1 MFTPAC
7 SLHPMDVR
15 LLKIFVS
22 VIQGEPVPDL
32 REEATRRRQRDI
44 LLNWSQRVT
53 RAASSLAVN
62 VAPED
67 WTLFTQLRPFFITQD
82 TPIEVTTRLNDL
94 FNAHSLS
101 EIVDIYREELARLDA
116 DQADNIIDAVR
127 HDQTPEAATIHS
139 VDVIEEN
146 LRAYLIAERH
156 ELDALFAA
164 INPGALQLEKAGS
177 WLSWRAFL
185 FNANMHPWWVTR
197 ATSLTGLASRKELN
211 FLPVMADP
219 RGMFA
224 AFVNRVPN
232 LQDHLPYAL
241 VKMHSTGM
249 CIPPAS
255 VGTALATMNE
265 WPEEQLSAVAT
276 PGELRALHEALYFA
290 QSYKYGLWEAS
301 EMAVPMDNILPIINA
316 NQAEVESYI
325 PGQAAITNVTVSTE
339 EEELAFEPVH
349 YDESASIETT
359 EEQGGAPVADGGKKP
374 PFWQNMFKK
383 K

>member
-32 REEATRRRQRDI
+32 HEDAMRRRQRDI

-67 WTLFTQLRPFFITQD
+67 WTLFTQIRPFFITRA
-82 TPIEVTTRLNDL
+82 TPVEVTARLNDL

-101 EIVDIYREELARLDA
+101 EIVDLFREEVALLDA
-116 DQADNIIDAVR
+116 DQADSIIDAVR
-127 HDQTPEAATIHS
+127 HDQTPEATTIHS
-139 VDVIEEN
+139 ADVIEEN

-156 ELDALFAA
+156 ELDALFEA
-164 INPGALQLEKAGS
+164 IEPGALQLEKAGS
-177 WLSWRAFL
+177 WLSWRGCL
-185 FNANMHPWWVTR
+185 FTANMHPWWVTR
-197 ATSLTGLASRKELN
+197 TTSLTGLASRKELN

-224 AFVNRVPN
+224 NIVSRVPN
-232 LQDHLPYAL
+232 LQNHLPYAL
-241 VKMHSTGM
+241 VKVHSTGM

-255 VGTALATMNE
+255 VATAMTVMDD
-265 WPEEQLSAVAT
+265 WPEAQLSAFAT
-276 PGELRALHEALYFA
+276 PGEISALREALYFA
-290 QSYKYGLWEAS
+290 QNNKYGLWEAS
-301 EMAVPMDNILPIINA
+301 EMTVPLDNILPIIEA
-316 NQAEVESYI
+316 HQAEVESFI
-325 PGQAAITNVTVSTE
+325 PGQPVTPEVTAPPE
-339 EEELAFEPVH
+339 EEEQSFEPIH
-349 YDESASIETT
+349 YDASTT
-359 EEQGGAPVADGGKKP
+359 EDDDEEPVAAPAPESESKP
-374 PFWQNMFKK
+374 PFWQKFLKK